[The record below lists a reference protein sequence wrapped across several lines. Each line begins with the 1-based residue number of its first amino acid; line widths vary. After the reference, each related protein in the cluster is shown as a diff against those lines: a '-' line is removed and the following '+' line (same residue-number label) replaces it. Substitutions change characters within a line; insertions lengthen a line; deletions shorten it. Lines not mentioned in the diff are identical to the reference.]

1 MAIFRGDRSA
11 FGAPG
16 IEPQWTHGDKGGVGT
31 AYAASTAHSDRYNS
45 MASVGN
51 PFTILLVDDDEA
63 IRRLIQRILQQ
74 QGFHVIEASDG
85 AEALKVASAYA
96 EPVDLLLT
104 DVIMPKVNGLVLAQ
118 LLSQERPGIGV
129 LYMSGYV
136 EQSMLLQKHPE
147 SILLQKP
154 FTPDA
159 LIAAVRQ
166 ILASQEQQ

>member
-1 MAIFRGDRSA
+1 
-11 FGAPG
+11 
-16 IEPQWTHGDKGGVGT
+16 
-31 AYAASTAHSDRYNS
+31 

-51 PFTILLVDDDEA
+51 PVTILLVDDDEA
-63 IRRLIQRILQQ
+63 IRNYVRPILQQ

-104 DVIMPKVNGLVLAQ
+104 DVIMPNVNGLVLTQ
-118 LLSQERPGIGV
+118 RLLLERPGMGV

-136 EQSMLLQKHPE
+136 EKSLLLATHPE
-147 SILLQKP
+147 SILIQKP

-166 ILASQEQQ
+166 ILATQEQQ

>member
-1 MAIFRGDRSA
+1 M
-11 FGAPG
+11 
-16 IEPQWTHGDKGGVGT
+16 
-31 AYAASTAHSDRYNS
+31 AST
-45 MASVGN
+45 GN
-51 PFTILLVDDDEA
+51 PATILLVDDDEA
-63 IRRLIQRILQQ
+63 LRRFVRRILIE

-85 AEALKVASAYA
+85 AEALEVASAYA

-118 LLSQERPGIGV
+118 RLLQQRPGIGV

-136 EQSMLLQKHPE
+136 EKSMLLAKHPE

-166 ILASQEQQ
+166 VLASEEQQ

>member
-1 MAIFRGDRSA
+1 MKVRSWVFMLTRCRRTGPHSA
-11 FGAPG
+11 RYNPM
-16 IEPQWTHGDKGGVGT
+16 
-31 AYAASTAHSDRYNS
+31 AST
-45 MASVGN
+45 GN
-51 PFTILLVDDDEA
+51 PATILLVDDDEA
-63 IRRLIQRILQQ
+63 LRRFVRRILIE

-85 AEALKVASAYA
+85 AEALEVASAYA

-118 LLSQERPGIGV
+118 LLSQERQRPGIGV

-136 EQSMLLQKHPE
+136 EKSMLLAKHPE

-166 ILASQEQQ
+166 VLASEEQQ

>member
-1 MAIFRGDRSA
+1 M
-11 FGAPG
+11 
-16 IEPQWTHGDKGGVGT
+16 
-31 AYAASTAHSDRYNS
+31 AST
-45 MASVGN
+45 GN
-51 PFTILLVDDDEA
+51 PATILLVDDDEA
-63 IRRLIQRILQQ
+63 LRRFVRRILMQ

-85 AEALKVASAYA
+85 AEALEVASAYA

-118 LLSQERPGIGV
+118 RLRQERPGIGV

-136 EQSMLLQKHPE
+136 ERSMLLAKHPE

-166 ILASQEQQ
+166 VLASEEQQ

>member
-1 MAIFRGDRSA
+1 L
-11 FGAPG
+11 
-16 IEPQWTHGDKGGVGT
+16 E
-31 AYAASTAHSDRYNS
+31 
-45 MASVGN
+45 
-51 PFTILLVDDDEA
+51 
-63 IRRLIQRILQQ
+63 
-74 QGFHVIEASDG
+74 
-85 AEALKVASAYA
+85 VASAYA

-118 LLSQERPGIGV
+118 RLLQKRPGIGV

-136 EQSMLLQKHPE
+136 ERSMLLAKHPE

-166 ILASQEQQ
+166 VLASEEQQ

>member
-1 MAIFRGDRSA
+1 MDPAV
-11 FGAPG
+11 
-16 IEPQWTHGDKGGVGT
+16 GGLGP
-31 AYAASTAHSDRYNS
+31 HSGRYNS

-51 PFTILLVDDDEA
+51 PVTILLVDDDEA
-63 IRRLIQRILQQ
+63 IRNYVRPILQQ

-104 DVIMPKVNGLVLAQ
+104 DVIMPRVNGLVLTQ
-118 LLSQERPGIGV
+118 RLLQERPGMGV

-136 EQSMLLQKHPE
+136 EKSMLLATHPE
-147 SILLQKP
+147 SILIQKP

-166 ILASQEQQ
+166 ILATQEQQ

>member
-1 MAIFRGDRSA
+1 M
-11 FGAPG
+11 
-16 IEPQWTHGDKGGVGT
+16 
-31 AYAASTAHSDRYNS
+31 AST
-45 MASVGN
+45 GN
-51 PFTILLVDDDEA
+51 PATILLVDDDEA
-63 IRRLIQRILQQ
+63 LRRFVRRILIQ

-85 AEALKVASAYA
+85 AEALEVASAYA

-118 LLSQERPGIGV
+118 RLLQQRPGIGV
-129 LYMSGYV
+129 LYMSGYM
-136 EQSMLLQKHPE
+136 ERSMLLAKHPE

-166 ILASQEQQ
+166 VLASEEQQ

>member
-1 MAIFRGDRSA
+1 
-11 FGAPG
+11 
-16 IEPQWTHGDKGGVGT
+16 
-31 AYAASTAHSDRYNS
+31 

-51 PFTILLVDDDEA
+51 PVTILLVDDDEA
-63 IRRLIQRILQQ
+63 IRSYVRPILQQ

-96 EPVDLLLT
+96 DSVDLLLT

-118 LLSQERPGIGV
+118 RLLQERPGIGV

-136 EQSMLLQKHPE
+136 EKSILLATHPE
-147 SILLQKP
+147 SILIQKP

-166 ILASQEQQ
+166 ILASQKQQ